1 MLHNSSKHFLFLC
14 QWMCFV
20 PSVWQQ
26 LCKNAREQLFC
37 WKDVTHY
44 RIRKY
49 IDLTGVAHTI
59 FAKRGAR
66 LVEHTI
72 HFAMNETCLERKETS
87 SRKVWQAKTTCGKWV
102 AIAFFDHDREAKKE
116 RNREISRS
124 LSPAAIKL
132 YKILRHVSTYLLL
145 SIFNWRGT

>member
-20 PSVWQQ
+20 ASVWQQ

-72 HFAMNETCLERKETS
+72 HFAMNETRLERKETS

-102 AIAFFDHDREAKKE
+102 AIAFFWFTIE
-116 RNREISRS
+116 RRR
-124 LSPAAIKL
+124 
-132 YKILRHVSTYLLL
+132 R
-145 SIFNWRGT
+145 RGTGKFQDPSAPLQSNNIKFEAHQHLPLVEHI

>member
-44 RIRKY
+44 GKIRLESTWFNRRCTHHICEKGNATCRTHDSFCDERDASWEER
-49 IDLTGVAHTI
+49 DLLTKSMTSKNYLWEVSCDTFFLITIERRRRRGTGKFQDPSAPLQSNNI
-59 FAKRGAR
+59 KFEAR
-66 LVEHTI
+66 QHLPLVEHI
-72 HFAMNETCLERKETS
+72 
-87 SRKVWQAKTTCGKWV
+87 
-102 AIAFFDHDREAKKE
+102 
-116 RNREISRS
+116 
-124 LSPAAIKL
+124 
-132 YKILRHVSTYLLL
+132 
-145 SIFNWRGT
+145 